1 LSLVFSDCLAVCV
14 EVIGDL
20 SAEFFCIDFT
30 NALEELDGFAEVLAF
45 DGHGEVDGVEVLLAG
60 EASGEISFGVGGG
73 IKSSTEGT

>member
-1 LSLVFSDCLAVCV
+1 MSLVFSDYLGVEFCRDAGTELFCV
-14 EVIGDL
+14 
-20 SAEFFCIDFT
+20 DFT

-60 EASGEISFGVGGG
+60 KTPCEVGLGIGGG